1 MAATAHPDRN
11 FKYWLISPAIF
22 LLLLIGL
29 FPLIFSLVVSF
40 MRVTM
45 LETDTSFAGLVNF
58 VQLFH
63 DARLWQSFVHTALVI
78 VIALPIEL
86 LLGFALASLFLDRIP
101 GRQILVSL
109 LMLPT
114 IISPIVAGAT
124 WRLLFD
130 NRYGPITQIIGW
142 FAGHPVPAL
151 WTVNPG
157 LVYPAIIFCEIW
169 QWTPFMFLIL
179 LAALSN
185 VDRSLTEAAE
195 IDGARF
201 WRSFRYIVLPAIWPV
216 MSIAILIRGLDLFR
230 IFDII
235 WALTADRPRPMTET
249 VSGYRPVQGFPEFKT
264 THTPTIALLF
274 NPLLTVT
281 VPLPPPPIPSATSPP
296 FPF

>member
-1 MAATAHPDRN
+1 MQAGPPSPVPIRKCKQASLPSPAIRRERLRQPFTTARDLRNAPRLSAMAATAHPDRN

-86 LLGFALASLFLDRIP
+86 LLGLAIAYLFLDRMP

-130 NRYGPITQIIGW
+130 NR
-142 FAGHPVPAL
+142 
-151 WTVNPG
+151 
-157 LVYPAIIFCEIW
+157 
-169 QWTPFMFLIL
+169 
-179 LAALSN
+179 
-185 VDRSLTEAAE
+185 
-195 IDGARF
+195 
-201 WRSFRYIVLPAIWPV
+201 
-216 MSIAILIRGLDLFR
+216 
-230 IFDII
+230 
-235 WALTADRPRPMTET
+235 
-249 VSGYRPVQGFPEFKT
+249 
-264 THTPTIALLF
+264 
-274 NPLLTVT
+274 
-281 VPLPPPPIPSATSPP
+281 
-296 FPF
+296 

>member
-1 MAATAHPDRN
+1 MAAIAHPDRN

-63 DARLWQSFVHTALVI
+63 DARLWQSLVHTVLVI

-86 LLGFALASLFLDRIP
+86 LLGLAMAYLFLDRMP
-101 GRQILVSL
+101 GRQILISL
-109 LMLPT
+109 LVLPT

-130 NRYGPITQIIGW
+130 NRYGPINQIIGW

-151 WTVNPG
+151 WTVNPRTR
-157 LVYPAIIFCEIW
+157 LSRHH
-169 QWTPFMFLIL
+169 L
-179 LAALSN
+179 L
-185 VDRSLTEAAE
+185 
-195 IDGARF
+195 
-201 WRSFRYIVLPAIWPV
+201 
-216 MSIAILIRGLDLFR
+216 
-230 IFDII
+230 
-235 WALTADRPRPMTET
+235 
-249 VSGYRPVQGFPEFKT
+249 
-264 THTPTIALLF
+264 
-274 NPLLTVT
+274 
-281 VPLPPPPIPSATSPP
+281 
-296 FPF
+296 